1 MQHVTREEG
10 HLLVAAVRVLS
21 HLQSAPPT
29 VESVAELLRLA
40 PEAVRMKTVLLHEL
54 GALALVDSAYE
65 HHLEVRDHT
74 RLDELTPEAD
84 HSGMDAA
91 LADFDRR
98 KEEEQRR
105 MERLFGEGEHE
116 RRRRERIRSM
126 EDGLFGG
133 KPDKPKNPFGD
144 GDD

>member
-21 HLQSAPPT
+21 HRHGSPPT
-29 VESVAELLRLA
+29 VEAVAELLRWQ
-40 PEAVRMKTVLLHEL
+40 PETVRMKTVLLHEL

-65 HHLEVRDHT
+65 HHLEVRDHA
-74 RLDELTPEAD
+74 RLEELTPDAD
-84 HSGMDAA
+84 ATGMDEA

-98 KEEEQRR
+98 KEEEQQR

-116 RRRRERIRSM
+116 RRRQERIRAM
-126 EDGLFGG
+126 ENGLFGG
-133 KPDKPKNPFGD
+133 RKEKPRNPFGD
-144 GDD
+144 DD